1 MNAGLGLLIAGIVSL
16 GAGLIILFVLNY
28 INDYGTWGFR
38 TGLIIS
44 AVALAIL
51 FASLFSLNVALCN

>member
-16 GAGLIILFVLNY
+16 SIGLIILFVLNY
-28 INDYGTWGFR
+28 INDYGSYGFKL
-38 TGLIIS
+38 GLVVS

-51 FASLFSLNVALCN
+51 FASLFSLNVALCG